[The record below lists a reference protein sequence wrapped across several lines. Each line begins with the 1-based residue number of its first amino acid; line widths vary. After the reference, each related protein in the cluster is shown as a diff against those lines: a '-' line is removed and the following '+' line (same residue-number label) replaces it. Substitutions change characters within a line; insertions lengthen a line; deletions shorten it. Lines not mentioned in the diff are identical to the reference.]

1 MSKYLIAG
9 DSHWGI
15 SGCNQSMIEQNI
27 KVWNYIFEIARDYG
41 VEAIIECG
49 DFLDK
54 RKEIDTNLLD
64 IINKNVMEKAP
75 CPLYMIVGN
84 HNLYY
89 RDNSLVNNISIFQK
103 MFPHSVTVVDKF
115 TSIGTIDLV
124 PWVNKDNVEDIT
136 KKILSSTNLYCVG
149 HFELSGFPFD
159 KVREATVNEERI
171 SKSLLSR
178 TYKKV
183 FSGHYHIRSEKD
195 NIMYVGTPHQL
206 TWIDEGVEKY
216 IYILDDV
223 SGELT
228 ELVVPFEMFK
238 QIEIKEDNW
247 KSYCNDDLKNKKVRI
262 IYEDTFD
269 TKLFNDIQTQFIQ
282 INPDIQFIRKTTP
295 KPKEVEIKL
304 DESKNLL
311 DSILDYVKNIQPENQ
326 DKVESLIKKVYN

>member
-1 MSKYLIAG
+1 MSKYLIVG

-27 KVWNYIFEIARDYG
+27 RVWEYIFNIAKDYQ
-41 VEAIIECG
+41 VDAIIDCG

-54 RKEIDTNLLD
+54 RKEIDANLLD
-64 IINKNVMEKAP
+64 IINKNVMEKLP
-75 CPLYMIVGN
+75 CHLYLTVGN

-103 MFPHSVTVVDKF
+103 MFPNNVTVIDKF
-115 TSIGTIDLV
+115 ISIGTIDII

-136 KKILSSTNLYCVG
+136 KRILSSTNLYCIG

-171 SKSLLSR
+171 SKSLLSK

-195 NIMYVGTPHQL
+195 NILYVGTPHQL

-223 SGELT
+223 IGDLV
-228 ELVVPFEMFK
+228 ELVMPFEMFK
-238 QIEIKEDNW
+238 QVEVNDDNW
-247 KSYCNDDLKNKKVRI
+247 KEVCNDNLKGKKVRV
-262 IYEDTFD
+262 IYEDL
-269 TKLFNDIQTQFIQ
+269 KAFNDIQTQFIQ
-282 INPDIQFIRKTTP
+282 INPDIQFIK
-295 KPKEVEIKL
+295 KNNQKVKEVEIKL
-304 DESKNLL
+304 DESKSLL
-311 DSILDYVKNIQPENQ
+311 ESILDYVNNIKPENQ
-326 DKVESLIKKVYN
+326 DKIESLIKKVYN

>member
-1 MSKYLIAG
+1 MRLNTTSK
-9 DSHWGI
+9 
-15 SGCNQSMIEQNI
+15 
-27 KVWNYIFEIARDYG
+27 K
-41 VEAIIECG
+41 
-49 DFLDK
+49 
-54 RKEIDTNLLD
+54 
-64 IINKNVMEKAP
+64 KN
-75 CPLYMIVGN
+75 
-84 HNLYY
+84 
-89 RDNSLVNNISIFQK
+89 
-103 MFPHSVTVVDKF
+103 
-115 TSIGTIDLV
+115 
-124 PWVNKDNVEDIT
+124 
-136 KKILSSTNLYCVG
+136 
-149 HFELSGFPFD
+149 
-159 KVREATVNEERI
+159 
-171 SKSLLSR
+171 
-178 TYKKV
+178 
-183 FSGHYHIRSEKD
+183 

-216 IYILDDV
+216 IYILDDI

-228 ELVVPFEMFK
+228 ELIVPFEMFK

-247 KSYCNDDLKNKKVRI
+247 KSYCNDDLKYKKVRI

>member
-1 MSKYLIAG
+1 MKYLITSDWHIGSNANSLSFFEYQLKVFNYIIDIYKDYKCDKLIIAGDFFDKRKNIDINIFTLLKDNFLDVNSDVNFIISAGNHDCYFRNTNDVNSLSLLKKYKNIKIVDDMPYKDNNMLIIPWVCDYNRDKINKIIDEDMSKYLICHIDINGAKF
-9 DSHWGI
+9 SKNII
-15 SGCNQSMIEQNI
+15 SQCEDTIN
-27 KVWNYIFEIARDYG
+27 
-41 VEAIIECG
+41 
-49 DFLDK
+49 
-54 RKEIDTNLLD
+54 RKKLL
-64 IINKNVMEKAP
+64 K
-75 CPLYMIVGN
+75 
-84 HNLYY
+84 
-89 RDNSLVNNISIFQK
+89 
-103 MFPHSVTVVDKF
+103 
-115 TSIGTIDLV
+115 
-124 PWVNKDNVEDIT
+124 
-136 KKILSSTNLYCVG
+136 
-149 HFELSGFPFD
+149 
-159 KVREATVNEERI
+159 
-171 SKSLLSR
+171 
-178 TYKKV
+178 YKKV

-216 IYILDDV
+216 IYILDDI

-228 ELVVPFEMFK
+228 ELIVPFEMFK

-247 KSYCNDDLKNKKVRI
+247 KSYCNDDLKDKKVRI

>member
-54 RKEIDTNLLD
+54 RKEIDANLLD

-75 CPLYMIVGN
+75 CPLYMLVGN

-149 HFELSGFPFD
+149 HFELNGFNFD
-159 KVREATVNEERI
+159 VTLNSVFSTFANTGLCFNIYNYADFSAI
-171 SKSLLSR
+171 SKIALSLGMLLGR
-178 TYKKV
+178 LEIFPLIV
-183 FSGHYHIRSEKD
+183 LFS
-195 NIMYVGTPHQL
+195 
-206 TWIDEGVEKY
+206 
-216 IYILDDV
+216 
-223 SGELT
+223 
-228 ELVVPFEMFK
+228 
-238 QIEIKEDNW
+238 
-247 KSYCNDDLKNKKVRI
+247 DLKK
-262 IYEDTFD
+262 
-269 TKLFNDIQTQFIQ
+269 
-282 INPDIQFIRKTTP
+282 
-295 KPKEVEIKL
+295 
-304 DESKNLL
+304 
-311 DSILDYVKNIQPENQ
+311 
-326 DKVESLIKKVYN
+326 